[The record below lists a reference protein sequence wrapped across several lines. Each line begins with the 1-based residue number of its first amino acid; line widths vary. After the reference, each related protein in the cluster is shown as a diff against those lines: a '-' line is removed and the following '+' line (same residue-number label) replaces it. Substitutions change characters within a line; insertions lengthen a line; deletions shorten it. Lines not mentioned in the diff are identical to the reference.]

1 MRYKIV
7 YDRPGRMRV
16 RCGAGVFT
24 AEQGYGIAGPSEG
37 GQPTPI
43 KLRSVPS
50 TGAFLSATLKA
61 TDRPFSPFLTV

>member
-24 AEQGYGIAGPSEG
+24 AEQGYGIADLLREG
-37 GQPTPI
+37 ADAHKVEVCPI
-43 KLRSVPS
+43 NGSVLICYPES
-50 TGAFLSATLKA
+50 NRQTVLAI
-61 TDRPFSPFLTV
+61 LTV

>member
-24 AEQGYGIAGPSEG
+24 AEQGYGIADLLREG
-37 GQPTPI
+37 ADAHKVGC
-43 KLRSVPS
+43 SCHS
-50 TGAFLSATLKA
+50 TQKEC
-61 TDRPFSPFLTV
+61 